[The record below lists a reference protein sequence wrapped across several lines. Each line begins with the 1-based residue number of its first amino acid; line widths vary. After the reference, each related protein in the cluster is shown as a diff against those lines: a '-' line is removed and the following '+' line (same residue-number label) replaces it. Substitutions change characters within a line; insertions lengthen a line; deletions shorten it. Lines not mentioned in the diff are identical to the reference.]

1 MPEQIATSFLLTKL
15 ITGLSG
21 LFGGI
26 CIGVFWQPKKIRQK
40 GLVVAGAIIGAISFG
55 IAFVFGGV
63 VASVAG
69 VDLADPDNAMAIGV
83 GIGALA
89 VGVISYLATW
99 LEKREGKD
107 IGEVIRE
114 VKAEAK
120 GLL

>member
-1 MPEQIATSFLLTKL
+1 
-15 ITGLSG
+15 
-21 LFGGI
+21 
-26 CIGVFWQPKKIRQK
+26 
-40 GLVVAGAIIGAISFG
+40 
-55 IAFVFGGV
+55 
-63 VASVAG
+63 VAG

-120 GLL
+120 ELL

>member
-1 MPEQIATSFLLTKL
+1 MPEQLATSFLLTKL

-63 VASVAG
+63 AASVAG

-120 GLL
+120 ELL